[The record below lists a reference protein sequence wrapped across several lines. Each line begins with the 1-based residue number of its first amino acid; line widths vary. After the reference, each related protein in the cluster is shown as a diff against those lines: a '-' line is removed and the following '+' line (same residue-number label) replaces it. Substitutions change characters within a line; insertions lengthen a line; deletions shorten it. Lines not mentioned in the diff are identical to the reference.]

1 MRRKRRLPDE
11 THNFLCVRC
20 VLSGYIGFMS
30 KVVAVIGASSNRSK
44 FGNRALRAFQKQGY
58 TVVPIN
64 PNEPEVEGL
73 KTYASVLDVPGTIDM
88 ASFYVPPEVG
98 EQVIGDVARKGIA
111 EVWLNPGA
119 ESDALIARAR
129 ALDIRP
135 IVACSIVAIGE
146 NPYRL

>member
-1 MRRKRRLPDE
+1 MP
-11 THNFLCVRC
+11 
-20 VLSGYIGFMS
+20 

-44 FGNRALRAFQKQGY
+44 FGNRAVRAYQQQGY

-64 PNEPEVEGL
+64 PHETQVEGL
-73 KTYASVLDVPGTIDM
+73 PAYASVLDVPGPVDM
-88 ASFYVPPEVG
+88 ASFYVPPDVG
-98 EQVIGDVARKGIA
+98 EHVIGEVAQKGIS

-129 ALDIRP
+129 ALHIQP
-135 IVACSIVAIGE
+135 IVACSIVAIGQ

>member
-1 MRRKRRLPDE
+1 
-11 THNFLCVRC
+11 
-20 VLSGYIGFMS
+20 MS
-30 KVVAVIGASSNRSK
+30 KVVAVVGASSNRNK
-44 FGNRALRAFQKQGY
+44 FGNRAVRAFVHQGY

-64 PNEPEVEGL
+64 PHETEVEGL
-73 KTYASVLDVPGTIDM
+73 KAYASVLDFPGTIDM
-88 ASFYVPPEVG
+88 ASIYVPPEIG
-98 EQVIGDVARKGIA
+98 EQLIGEIAQKGIA

-119 ESDALIARAR
+119 ESDELIARAT

>member
-1 MRRKRRLPDE
+1 MA
-11 THNFLCVRC
+11 
-20 VLSGYIGFMS
+20 
-30 KVVAVIGASSNRSK
+30 KVVAVIGASNDRSK
-44 FGNRALRAFQKQGY
+44 FGNRAVRAFRQQGY

-64 PNEPEVEGL
+64 PHETEVEGL
-73 KTYASVLDVPGTIDM
+73 KAYPSVLDVPGSIDM
-88 ASFYVPPEVG
+88 ASFYVPPDIG

-119 ESDALIARAR
+119 DSDELIARAR
-129 ALDIRP
+129 ALQIQP